1 MRYVVKSSL
10 SRRKILALAA
20 GGTGVVGAASFLGTS
35 GAPSERSE
43 PAHEPRACPEVD
55 QADRTDTHV
64 IERGTRRGENTF
76 SYFLDHASLGLDSDQ
91 PDEVY
96 SSIYVKL
103 DSEWQ
108 QPTERDTC
116 RIYWAGCNLSS
127 GVAGQGGNRP
137 TGDDGWSVR
146 VYTRGP
152 LTDGEVAFGSYVY
165 HLDQSRR
172 FGDLWRWPGTAE
184 VGTWNKIDA
193 HVKLNSVSED
203 GANSDGVVRTWL
215 NDKLQTS
222 RDDVRWRTTERLG
235 FDRLGPGTYW
245 GGPDGAPRTSIVYYD
260 RFMYI
265 PIGSSPGEPVTERAP
280 ARSVPLITEL
290 DKRIGDIERTDT

>member
-10 SRRKILALAA
+10 SRRKILALA
-20 GGTGVVGAASFLGTS
+20 GGSAGVVGAASFLGTS
-35 GAPSERSE
+35 DVQSE
-43 PAHEPRACPEVD
+43 PAQPAHEYRACPEVN

-64 IERGTRRGENTF
+64 IERGTHRGENTF
-76 SYFLDHASLGLDSDQ
+76 SYFLDYASLGHDIDQ

-96 SSIYVKL
+96 SSIYVKF
-103 DSEWQ
+103 DTEWQ
-108 QPTERDTC
+108 QPTESDTC

-165 HLDQSRR
+165 HLDQTGR
-172 FGDLWRWPGTAE
+172 FGDLWRWPDTAE
-184 VGTWNKIDA
+184 IGTWNKIDTY
-193 HVKLNSVSED
+193 VKLNTVSGHE
-203 GANSDGVVRTWL
+203 ANPDGVVRMWL
-215 NDKLQTS
+215 NDKLQTN
-222 RDDVRWRTTERLG
+222 RDDLRWRTTEKLG

-245 GGPDGAPRTSIVYYD
+245 GGPDGPPRTSVVYYD
-260 RFMYI
+260 RFTYI
-265 PIGSSPGEPVTERAP
+265 PIGSSPGIPETERAP
-280 ARSVPLITEL
+280 ARSVPIVTEL
-290 DKRIGDIERTDT
+290 DERIGDIEQADT